1 MPLTTYLRERQSL
14 AEALR
19 NLRAGTGLS
28 GNRFAQRLGW
38 IQSRLSKIE
47 TGKQL
52 PSEADIEAWCTAA
65 EAPPEVSRDLREH
78 LRRALVEY
86 VTWQDNYRTAGG
98 AAGKQSDIAAL
109 EAQATRLGK
118 FQPAM
123 IPSQLQTAEYA
134 RELLHLPCGPGA
146 WGADEADIAAMVETR
161 MRRQQILYTPG
172 KNFRV
177 VILEAALRTRLVSPA
192 AMAGQLDRLIAL
204 DGLPSLDL
212 GIIPY
217 SVQVPVY
224 PLSGFALFDDNLV
237 TVETITGEQQLSDP
251 DEVSRYVGW
260 FDLLYDAA
268 VRGREAAP
276 LIHRAIAALRRETNT
291 ATQ

>member
-1 MPLTTYLRERQSL
+1 VPLTTYLRERQSL

-19 NLRAGTGLS
+19 NLRAGTGMS

-38 IQSRLSKIE
+38 IQSRVSKIE

-52 PSEADIEAWCTAA
+52 PGEADIEAWCTAA
-65 EAPPEVSRDLREH
+65 AAPPEVLRDLLEH

-86 VTWQDNYRTAGG
+86 VTWQDNYRAAGG

-109 EAQATRLGK
+109 EAQSTRLGK
-118 FQPAM
+118 FQVAM

-134 RELLHLPCGPGA
+134 RELLHLSSGPGA
-146 WGADEADIAAMVETR
+146 WGADEADIAQMVETR

-177 VILEAALRTRLVSPA
+177 VILEAALRTRLTSPA

-212 GIIPY
+212 GIIPFG
-217 SVQVPVY
+217 VQVPVY

-251 DEVSRYVGW
+251 GEVSRYVKW

-268 VRGREAAP
+268 LRGREALP
-276 LIHRAIAALRRETNT
+276 LIHRAIAALRRETNS
-291 ATQ
+291 